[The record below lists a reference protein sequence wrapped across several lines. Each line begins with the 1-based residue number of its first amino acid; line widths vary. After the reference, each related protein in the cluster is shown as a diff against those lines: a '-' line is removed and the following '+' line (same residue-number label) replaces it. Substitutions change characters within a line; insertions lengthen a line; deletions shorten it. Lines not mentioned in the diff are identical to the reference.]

1 MRVAGF
7 LGGGMG
13 RKRKRTGKASKTEK
27 SSFGSVLGEDF
38 RPIAKP
44 VKVKR
49 SVDGPRL
56 RRKDLENESK

>member
-1 MRVAGF
+1 MT
-7 LGGGMG
+7 
-13 RKRKRTGKASKTEK
+13 RKRKRTGKVSKVEK

-38 RPIAKP
+38 RPVAKP
-44 VKVKR
+44 VKAKR